1 MTTTVTSREQ
11 AKQYLATHRIPQM
24 FESLLSS
31 LMMERPEDPVAF
43 IETKMA
49 QIRQVGVKNVN
60 WESFVLSMH
69 PYRDPVRREYVR
81 DGSKYD
87 KEREDEQKKM
97 DDVEEQKLQ
106 REQAGEDYQPDLF
119 QLTEAS

>member
-1 MTTTVTSREQ
+1 
-11 AKQYLATHRIPQM
+11 M